1 MRVTLGLY
9 RPGDSLLHR
18 LPASVKL
25 CALFLVGAGSVLIRR
40 WWWAVLILAAVV
52 LLLYLMAGFSL
63 RLALAQLRP
72 MLWLLVFM
80 AIFHVWF
87 TGWQQAVAVIGMLAA
102 LVCLAALI
110 TLTTTTT
117 ALVDTVVRW
126 CGPARR
132 FGVDPN
138 ASDCCSTSA
147 CAASRWLPGW
157 PARCAKA
164 QIARGNATSLRAFAV
179 PLLVRALRQADALGR
194 PWSRG
199 VWTTEPRQ
207 PGVSSSGSGSTS
219 RPATHWPPPGR
230 ADECLFGFCS

>member
-87 TGWQQAVAVIGMLAA
+87 AGWQQAVAVIGMLAA

-132 FGVDPN
+132 FGVDPE
-138 ASDCCSTSA
+138 
-147 CAASRWLPGW
+147 RIGLLLHLGL
-157 PARCAKA
+157 RCVPLVAGLAGQVREA

-179 PLLVRALRQADALGR
+179 PLLVRALRQADALGEALVA
-194 PWSRG
+194 RG
-199 VWTTEPRQ
+199 V
-207 PGVSSSGSGSTS
+207 
-219 RPATHWPPPGR
+219 
-230 ADECLFGFCS
+230 DD